1 MRRAV
6 VAVAA
11 VLALAGCGPKEID
24 YQVQIVTQTCDSS
37 VDPFEGVQFL
47 RVYVRGADIAAPL
60 DVISGA
66 NPETRQVKIPEIPAG
81 KARVVEVRAYDGDPL
96 SGGRV
101 VSMGKS
107 LPFDVPDVVPDDL
120 VGKSVDVKIFLRKVN
135 AFSPI
140 VSAAAPTQCQRMK
153 VARAGHTATELKS
166 GKVFIA
172 GGFNF
177 KAGSPEK
184 QALADTEVY
193 NPATGAFESTR
204 DISITSSGALTPL
217 PVAFHTATRLASGQ
231 VLLWGGEVYVGGVN
245 NTVSPK
251 TQILV
256 YDGDVDDFGA
266 FPSRLD
272 PASIPRSRH
281 SAALDQNGK
290 VLIVGGQ
297 TRKGSLVPANEVEW
311 FDPDAQS
318 NQYRVVD
325 GVSLPRL
332 DASIAAVKQG
342 EFIAVAGGT
351 DGSTMKTEVVFF
363 KFNGTT
369 FAQQS
374 LANPPRLADPGRR
387 AAGVATVRDGTDMI
401 LVGGHSDPAQ
411 VSPVASSEI
420 VSSQSATVSM
430 GPAVGAR
437 GDICAVTMVDG
448 TVMAVGGRT
457 AQMPG
462 AFGDSDATSILIKG
476 SSQGGVTSLGGP
488 NLPIPRYAHTCTA
501 LQDGTVLVTGGINE
515 TAAGTQEI
523 LQDAYIYQPA
533 PVD

>member
-11 VLALAGCGPKEID
+11 VLALAGCGPKVID

-60 DVISGA
+60 DAISGA
-66 NPETRQVKIPEIPAG
+66 NPDTRQLTIPEIPAG

-101 VSMGKS
+101 ISMGRS

-120 VGKSVDVKIFLRKVN
+120 VGKSVEVKIFLRKVN

-193 NPATGAFESTR
+193 NPATGAFEPTR
-204 DISITSSGALTPL
+204 DISISSSGSLTPL
-217 PVAFHTATRLASGQ
+217 PVAFHTATRLTSGQ

-245 NTVSPK
+245 NTVSPR
-251 TQILV
+251 TQVVV
-256 YDGDVDDFGA
+256 YDGDFDEFGA
-266 FPSRLD
+266 FPSR
-272 PASIPRSRH
+272 PFARSRH
-281 SAALDQNGK
+281 RAAIDENGR
-290 VLIVGGQ
+290 VLIVGGVKLS
-297 TRKGSLVPANEVEW
+297 TLVPVDEVEW
-311 FDPDAQS
+311 FDPDT
-318 NQYRVVD
+318 NQYKVVD
-325 GVSLPRL
+325 GVTLPRI
-332 DASIAAVKQG
+332 DASVSPVKQG

-351 DGSTMKTEVVFF
+351 DGTAMKTEVVFF

-387 AAGVATVRDGTDMI
+387 SAGVATVRDGTDMI
-401 LVGGHSDPAQ
+401 LVGGHSDPRL

-457 AQMPG
+457 ALMPG
-462 AFGDSDATSILIKG
+462 ANGDSDATSILIKG
-476 SSQGGVTSLGGP
+476 SSSGGVTSLGGP
-488 NLPIPRYAHTCTA
+488 NLPVPRYSHTCTA

-515 TAAGTQEI
+515 TSSGTQEI